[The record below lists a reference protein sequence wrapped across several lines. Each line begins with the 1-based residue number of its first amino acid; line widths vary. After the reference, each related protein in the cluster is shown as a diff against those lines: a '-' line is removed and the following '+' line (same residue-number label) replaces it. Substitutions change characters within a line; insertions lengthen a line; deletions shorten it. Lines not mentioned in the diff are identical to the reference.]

1 MLLQTGALEGDGG
14 MAALALPPVL
24 PQVHVILLVTGE
36 AARVELH
43 LVRRLLVAALAGELA
58 VRSGER
64 ESGLL
69 AMIEFPQP
77 PAVR

>member
-1 MLLQTGALEGDGG
+1 

-24 PQVHVILLVTGE
+24 TEVHVILLVTGE

-43 LVRRLLVAALAGELA
+43 LVRGLFVAALAGELA

-69 AMIEFPQP
+69 AVIEFPQP
-77 PAVR
+77 PAVG